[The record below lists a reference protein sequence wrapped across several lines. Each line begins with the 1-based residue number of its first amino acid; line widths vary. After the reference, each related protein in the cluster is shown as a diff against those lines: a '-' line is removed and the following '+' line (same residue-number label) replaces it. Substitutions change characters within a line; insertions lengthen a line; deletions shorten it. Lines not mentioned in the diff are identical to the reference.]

1 MTERRPR
8 RRPGENRDRLL
19 KAGLIEFG
27 LHGFYGASTSAI
39 ALRAEVPQP
48 HVYASF
54 TTKRELFLACL
65 DEALTMTGRGGADP
79 DAELMIFQA
88 FAAARAEPLAADIA
102 GRLSRFPPP
111 LLRRTL
117 ASAAPRLLTQ
127 LPPPPSTEP

>member
-1 MTERRPR
+1 MSERRPR

-65 DEALTMTGRGGADP
+65 DEALAMTGRAGADP
-79 DAELMIFQA
+79 GAELMIFQA
-88 FAAARAEPLAADIA
+88 FAAARAEPLAEDLAA
-102 GRLSRFPPP
+102 RLSQFPAP

-117 ASAAPRLLTQ
+117 ASAAPRLLTPQ
-127 LPPPPSTEP
+127 QPPTSS